1 MSQSTPRIRVLVA
14 DDHPFFRDGVTRGLM
29 QSGVIEVVAQAEN
42 GREALELIREHE
54 PAVALVD
61 YQMPEVDGLGVV
73 HAVVRDKLPTRVL
86 LLSAVTDNAIVY
98 RALEEGAAG
107 YLSKDARRAEIV
119 DAVQQVARGRT
130 VVPPELAAGLAS
142 QIRLRSQPAGPL
154 LSERERQVLT
164 AFASGKSIPT
174 VAAELFLA
182 PSTVKTHTQ
191 RLYEKLGVSDR
202 AAAVAEAMR
211 QGLLE

>member
-14 DDHPFFRDGVTRGLM
+14 DDHPFFRERVTRGLL
-29 QSGVIEVVAQAEN
+29 QSGVIDVVAQAEN
-42 GREALELIREHE
+42 GREAIELIREHQ

-61 YQMPEVDGLGVV
+61 YQMPEVDSLGVV
-73 HAVVRDKLPTRVL
+73 HAVVRDNLPTRIL
-86 LLSAVTDNAIVY
+86 LLSAITDNAIVY

-119 DAVQQVARGRT
+119 HAVQQVARGRT

-142 QIRLRSQPAGPL
+142 QIRLRSQPSGPV
-154 LSERERQVLT
+154 LSERERQVLQ
-164 AFASGKSIPT
+164 AFAAGKSIPT

-202 AAAVAEAMR
+202 AAAVAQAMR